1 VLMVWDERAGPR
13 VELQLTRTGR
23 AATAY
28 ALDGSAEPHAP
39 FDGQVLSN
47 VQLAPREPRIFV
59 IEPGGRPGPSP
70 SP

>member
-1 VLMVWDERAGPR
+1 MVWDERAGPT
-13 VELQLTRTGR
+13 VELRLTRAGD

-28 ALDGSAEPHAP
+28 ALDGSAEPHGP
-39 FDGQVLSN
+39 FDGRVLSK

-70 SP
+70 RP